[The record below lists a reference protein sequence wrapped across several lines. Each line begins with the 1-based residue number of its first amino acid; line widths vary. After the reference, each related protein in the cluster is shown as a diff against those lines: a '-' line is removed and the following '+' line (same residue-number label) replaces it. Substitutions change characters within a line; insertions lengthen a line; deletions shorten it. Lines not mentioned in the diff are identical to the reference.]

1 MQSTCT
7 TCQRSI
13 PRGGF
18 PRVCRFHFISW
29 VRGIANEREWRAFV
43 SLLKTRSLLLT
54 DDHSQYIG
62 ILEGLPDEELDEHLL
77 SIRGSNRIGVAR
89 YA

>member
-1 MQSTCT
+1 M
-7 TCQRSI
+7 
-13 PRGGF
+13 
-18 PRVCRFHFISW
+18 
-29 VRGIANEREWRAFV
+29 